1 MPRFQKSDSFVL
13 QTTLPHPSEK
23 EPEVRL
29 NPEEDVKVSL
39 TFASSK
45 LVVPNVIMYDS
56 KKKRSLQQLMI
67 TFYHDDFDVL
77 RLSFHTTCTL
87 RYRINLLYSSFHVYL
102 FIFVFSCF
110 FLIFVL

>member
-13 QTTLPHPSEK
+13 QTTLPRPSEK

-77 RLSFHTTCTL
+77 RLSFHTTCT
-87 RYRINLLYSSFHVYL
+87 
-102 FIFVFSCF
+102 C
-110 FLIFVL
+110 